1 VGPGGFTVVAA
12 GDIACGTG
20 STDIGV
26 ICQQQATYNLLLSLR
41 PYKILALGDN
51 QYERASLGDF
61 NNFFSPTWGRLK
73 DKISPVTGNHEYF
86 TRDAVGYFDYF
97 NGRGNFAGPAGDR
110 NKGYYSYNLGNWH
123 FIALNSNCD
132 KIGGCGRGSPEYTW
146 LKNDLATDT
155 HLCTL
160 MYMHHPLSASDK
172 RTYDLDPPYQ
182 PLYQLFY
189 RAGGDLVLVGHS
201 HFYERFARMDS
212 QKHLDSAYGF
222 RQIVVGTGGRSGQ
235 LFGTIRPH
243 SEVHAGNVFGV
254 IKLSLRLSDYSWEF
268 VPIPGYT
275 FTDSGTDTCHG
286 PHP

>member
-1 VGPGGFTVVAA
+1 
-12 GDIACGTG
+12 
-20 STDIGV
+20 
-26 ICQQQATYNLLLSLR
+26 LLSLR

-51 QYERASLGDF
+51 QYERGSLADF

-86 TRDAVGYFDYF
+86 TTGAVGYFDYF
-97 NGRGNFAGPAGDR
+97 NGRGNLTGPAGDR
-110 NKGYYSYNLGNWH
+110 DKGYYSYNLGNWH

-132 KIGGCGRGSPEYTW
+132 KIGGCGRDSPEYTW

-155 HLCTL
+155 HLCTV
-160 MYMHHPLSASDK
+160 MYMHHPLSASDI
-172 RTYDLDPPYQ
+172 RNYDVDPPYQ

-189 RAGGDLVLVGHS
+189 RAGGELVLVGHS

-222 RQIVVGTGGRSGQ
+222 RQIIVGTGGRSGQ

-254 IKLSLRLSDYSWEF
+254 IKLTLRLSDYSWEF
-268 VPIPGYT
+268 IPIPGYP